1 MITAI
6 AVFVFSTL
14 CAVVVMAACMVC
26 PREDE
31 G

>member
-6 AVFVFSTL
+6 AVAAFSTL
-14 CAVVVMAACMVC
+14 CAAVFLAACMVC

-31 G
+31 L